1 MQLYLKKNKTSR
13 YFLILEAKKM
23 HKTHIG
29 VFRHW
34 VELEEEGALNNL
46 THLTEKTGI
55 TDRKWTVNNT

>member
-1 MQLYLKKNKTSR
+1 MQ
-13 YFLILEAKKM
+13 
-23 HKTHIG
+23 KTHIG